1 MKFPMSKPSI
11 LFIGTGNMGNPI
23 AANLLRAGY
32 QLALADLD
40 ETKFA
45 DLLPL
50 GGVKAQDLIASAKLA
65 DVIFLSLPGPAQVEA
80 LLFGQGVLA
89 AMKKGAGLIDT
100 TTSSVE
106 LARHI
111 GAQAEALGVDYLE
124 APVTNAIDGAR
135 EGRLGIF
142 AAGDKK
148 AFDAYMPIFDVIG
161 EKIFHVG
168 AHGNGATIKLIT
180 NLLWFVHAAA
190 VGEGLM
196 LGAKAGISL
205 DIVAEAIK
213 ASAGASWVAEHDI
226 PSIFAGHYDPS
237 FSLDLC
243 CKDLRLTHEIAAE
256 QGIELKMGGL
266 ARERFEEA
274 RKTYGGGA
282 AELHV
287 VKLIEDSAG
296 LLLRPPFGQ
305 KQ

>member
-1 MKFPMSKPSI
+1 MKKPSI

-32 QLALADLD
+32 ELVLSDLD
-40 ETKFA
+40 ESKFS

-50 GGVKAQDLIASAKLA
+50 GGRKAHDILDCAGVA
-65 DVIFLSLPGPAQVEA
+65 DVVFLSLPGPVQVES
-80 LLFGQGVLA
+80 LLFDQGVLA
-89 AMKKGAGLIDT
+89 VMKAGAVLIDT

-106 LARHI
+106 LARRISAHA
-111 GAQAEALGVDYLE
+111 AQLGIDYLE

-142 AAGDKK
+142 AAGSEV
-148 AFDAYMPIFDVIG
+148 AFHACKPIFDVIG
-161 EKIFHVG
+161 EQIFHVG

-196 LGAKAGISL
+196 LGAKAGIPL
-205 DIVAEAIK
+205 DIVANAIK
-213 ASAGASWVAEHDI
+213 ASAGGSWVAEHDI

-243 CKDLRLTHEIAAE
+243 CKDLRLVHEVAAE
-256 QGIELKMGGL
+256 TGVELHMGGL
-266 ARERFEEA
+266 ARDRFELA
-274 RKTYGGGA
+274 RETYGGDA

-287 VKLIEDSAG
+287 VKLLEESAG
-296 LLLRPPFGQ
+296 LLLRPPHGQ
-305 KQ
+305 KP

>member
-1 MKFPMSKPSI
+1 MSKPSI
-11 LFIGTGNMGNPI
+11 LFIGLGNMGNPI

-32 QLALADLD
+32 RLTLADLD
-40 ETKFA
+40 EDKLA
-45 DLLPL
+45 NLIPL
-50 GGVKAQDLIASAKLA
+50 GGIGCADLITSAGEA
-65 DVIFLSLPGPAQVEA
+65 DVVFLSLPGPAQVEG
-80 LLFGQGVLA
+80 LLFGQGLLA
-89 AMKKGAGLIDT
+89 AMKPGAGLIDT

-111 GAQAEALGVDYLE
+111 GAQAERQGVQYLE
-124 APVTNAIDGAR
+124 SPVTNAIDGAR

-142 AAGDKK
+142 AAGDRR
-148 AFDAYMPIFDVIG
+148 AFDAYMPIFEVIG
-161 EKIFHVG
+161 EKIFYVG
-168 AHGNGATIKLIT
+168 VHGNGATIKLIT

-213 ASAGASWVAEHDI
+213 ASAGNSWVAEHDI

-243 CKDLRLTHEIAAE
+243 CKDLRLAHEIAAD
-256 QGIELKMGGL
+256 QGLELKMGSL

-274 RKTYGGGA
+274 RKTYGGAA

-296 LLLRPPFGQ
+296 LLLRPPHGQ
-305 KQ
+305 KP

>member
-1 MKFPMSKPSI
+1 MSKPSI
-11 LFIGTGNMGNPI
+11 LFVGTGNMGNPI

-32 QLALADLD
+32 QLALSDLD
-40 ETKFA
+40 ESKFA

-50 GGVKAQDLIASAKLA
+50 GGVKAGNLQDAAQAA
-65 DVIFLSLPGPAQVEA
+65 DVVFLTLPGPAQVEA
-80 LLFGQGVLA
+80 LLLGQGVLA
-89 AMKKGAGLIDT
+89 AMRKGAVLIDT

-106 LARHI
+106 LARRI
-111 GAQAEALGVDYLE
+111 GAEAERLGVEYLE

-142 AAGDKK
+142 AAGEKK
-148 AFDAYMPIFDVIG
+148 IFDQCMPIFDVIG
-161 EKIFHVG
+161 EKIFYVG
-168 AHGNGATIKLIT
+168 AYGNGATIKLIT

-190 VGEGLM
+190 IGEGLM

-205 DIVAEAIK
+205 DIVADAIK

-243 CKDLRLTHEIAAE
+243 CKDLRLVHEIAAE
-256 QGIELKMGGL
+256 QGIELKMGAL

-274 RKTYGGGA
+274 RSAYGGEA

-296 LLLRPPFGQ
+296 LLLRPPYGQ
-305 KQ
+305 EP

>member
-1 MKFPMSKPSI
+1 MSKSSI
-11 LFIGTGNMGNPI
+11 LFVGTGNMGNPI

-32 QLALADLD
+32 QLELADLD
-40 ETKFA
+40 EAKFA
-45 DLLPL
+45 NLLPL
-50 GGVKAQDLIASAKLA
+50 GGVKADDLLASAQSA
-65 DVIFLSLPGPAQVEA
+65 DVVFLSLPCPAQVEA

-89 AMKKGAGLIDT
+89 AMTKGAALIDT

-106 LARHI
+106 LARRI
-111 GAQAEALGVDYLE
+111 AAEAESLGLDYLE

-142 AAGDKK
+142 AAGSEKTFN
-148 AFDAYMPIFDVIG
+148 ACRPIFDVIG

-196 LGAKAGISL
+196 LGAKAGIPL
-205 DIVAEAIK
+205 QIVADAIK
-213 ASAGASWVAEHDI
+213 SSAGGSWVAEHDI
-226 PSIFAGHYDPS
+226 SSIFAGHYDPS

-243 CKDLRLTHEIAAE
+243 CKDLRLAHEIAAE
-256 QGIELKMGGL
+256 QGVELKMGGL
-266 ARERFEEA
+266 ARERFELA
-274 RKTYGGGA
+274 RKTYGGDA

-287 VKLIEDSAG
+287 VKLIEESAG
-296 LLLRPPFGQ
+296 LLLRPPHGQ
-305 KQ
+305 KP

>member
-1 MKFPMSKPSI
+1 MEKPSV

-32 QLALADLD
+32 DLSLSDLD
-40 ETKFA
+40 DAKFA

-50 GGVKAQDLIASAKLA
+50 GGRKAENLLA
-65 DVIFLSLPGPAQVEA
+65 CAGAVDVVFLSLPGPSQVEA
-80 LLFGQGVLA
+80 LLFGQGVLD
-89 AMKKGAGLIDT
+89 AMKPGAGLIDT

-106 LARHI
+106 LARRISAYAASRH
-111 GAQAEALGVDYLE
+111 VDYLE

-142 AAGDKK
+142 AAGSEQ
-148 AFDAYMPIFDVIG
+148 AFHAHKPIFDVIG
-161 EKIFHVG
+161 EQIFHVG

-196 LGAKAGISL
+196 LGAKAGIPL
-205 DIVAEAIK
+205 DIVASAIK
-213 ASAGASWVAEHDI
+213 ASAGGSWVADHDI
-226 PSIFAGHYDPS
+226 SSIFAGHYDPS

-243 CKDLRLTHEIAAE
+243 CKDLRLVHEVAAE
-256 QGIELKMGGL
+256 KGVVLVMGGL
-266 ARERFEEA
+266 ARERFELA
-274 RKTYGGGA
+274 RNTYGGDA

-296 LLLRPPFGQ
+296 LLLRPPHGQ
-305 KQ
+305 KP

>member
-1 MKFPMSKPSI
+1 MQKPSV

-32 QLALADLD
+32 DLSLSDLD
-40 ETKFA
+40 ASKIA
-45 DLLPL
+45 NLLPL
-50 GGVKAQDLIASAKLA
+50 GGRRADDLLACARAA
-65 DVIFLSLPGPAQVEA
+65 DVVFLSLPGPAQVEA
-80 LLFGQGVLA
+80 LVFGQGVLD
-89 AMKKGAGLIDT
+89 AMKSGAGLIDT

-106 LARHI
+106 LARRISIH
-111 GAQAEALGVDYLE
+111 AESLGVEYLE

-142 AAGDKK
+142 AAGSEA
-148 AFDAYMPIFDVIG
+148 AFNRHKPIFDVIG
-161 EKIFHVG
+161 DQVFHVG

-196 LGAKAGISL
+196 LGAKAGIPL
-205 DIVAEAIK
+205 DVVANAIK

-243 CKDLRLTHEIAAE
+243 CKDLRLVHDVAAE
-256 QGIELKMGGL
+256 QGVDLVMGGL
-266 ARERFEEA
+266 ARERFELA
-274 RKTYGGGA
+274 RKVYGGDA

-296 LLLRPPFGQ
+296 LLLRPPHGQ
-305 KQ
+305 EP

>member
-1 MKFPMSKPSI
+1 MIPMSKPSI

-32 QLALADLD
+32 SLFLSDL
-40 ETKFA
+40 EESKFA
-45 DLLPL
+45 NLLVLGGRKAEDLLAC
-50 GGVKAQDLIASAKLA
+50 VRVA
-65 DVIFLSLPGPAQVEA
+65 DVVFLSLPGPAQVEE
-80 LLFGQGVLA
+80 LLFAEGILD
-89 AMKKGAGLIDT
+89 AMKPGSCVIDT

-106 LARHI
+106 LAQRISAHVAI
-111 GAQAEALGVDYLE
+111 RGVDYLE

-142 AAGDKK
+142 AAGSIT
-148 AFDAYMPIFDVIG
+148 AFNAHKPIFDVIG
-161 EKIFHVG
+161 NQVFHVG

-190 VGEGLM
+190 IGEGLM
-196 LGAKAGISL
+196 LGAKAGIPL
-205 DIVAEAIK
+205 EIVANAIR

-226 PSIFAGHYDPS
+226 PSIFEGHYDPS

-243 CKDLRLTHEIAAE
+243 CKDLRLVHEVAAE
-256 QGIELKMGGL
+256 KGIDLIMGGL
-266 ARERFEEA
+266 ARERFELA
-274 RKTYGGGA
+274 RETYGGDA

-296 LLLRPPFGQ
+296 LLLRPPHGQ
-305 KQ
+305 RS

>member
-1 MKFPMSKPSI
+1 MSKPTI

-32 QLALADLD
+32 TLYLSDLD
-40 ETKFA
+40 DAKFA
-45 DLLPL
+45 NLLSL
-50 GGVKAQDLIASAKLA
+50 GGRKAEDISASAKAA
-65 DVIFLSLPGPAQVEA
+65 DIVFLSLPGPAQVEA
-80 LLFGQGVLA
+80 LLFSQGVLD
-89 AMKKGAGLIDT
+89 AMKPGACLIDT

-106 LARHI
+106 LARRVSTYAA
-111 GAQAEALGVDYLE
+111 GRGVDYLE

-142 AAGDKK
+142 AAGSEAAFNAHK
-148 AFDAYMPIFDVIG
+148 AVFDVIG
-161 EKIFHVG
+161 DQVFHVG

-190 VGEGLM
+190 IGEGLM
-196 LGAKAGISL
+196 LGAKAGIPL
-205 DIVAEAIK
+205 DIVANAIR
-213 ASAGASWVAEHDI
+213 ASAGASWAADHDI

-243 CKDLRLTHEIAAE
+243 CKDLRLVHEIAAE
-256 QGIELKMGGL
+256 KGVDLVMGGI
-266 ARERFEEA
+266 ARERFELA
-274 RKTYGGGA
+274 RQTYGGEA

-296 LLLRPPFGQ
+296 LLLRPPHGQ
-305 KQ
+305 KP

>member
-1 MKFPMSKPSI
+1 MSKPSI
-11 LFIGTGNMGNPI
+11 LFVGTGNMGNPI

-32 QLALADLD
+32 HLALADLD

-50 GGVKAQDLIASAKLA
+50 GGVRADDILASAQA
-65 DVIFLSLPGPAQVEA
+65 AQVVFLSLPGPAQVEG
-80 LLFGQGVLA
+80 LLFGQGLLA
-89 AMKKGAGLIDT
+89 AMSKGAHLIDT

-106 LARHI
+106 LARRI
-111 GAQAEALGVDYLE
+111 GAEAEKLGLHYLE

-135 EGRLGIF
+135 AGRLGIF
-142 AAGDKK
+142 AAGSEA
-148 AFDAYMPIFDVIG
+148 AFHVCKPIFDVIG

-190 VGEGLM
+190 IGEGLM

-205 DIVAEAIK
+205 DVVAEAIK
-213 ASAGASWVAEHDI
+213 ASAGDSWVAQHDI
-226 PSIFAGHYDPS
+226 SSIFAGHYDPS

-243 CKDLRLTHEIAAE
+243 CKDLRLAHEIAAE
-256 QGIELKMGGL
+256 QGVDLKMGGL
-266 ARERFEEA
+266 ARERFELA
-274 RKTYGGGA
+274 RQTYGGGA

-287 VKLIEDSAG
+287 VKLIEESAG
-296 LLLRPPFGQ
+296 LLLRPPHGQ
-305 KQ
+305 KP

>member
-1 MKFPMSKPSI
+1 MSKPSI
-11 LFIGTGNMGNPI
+11 LFVGTGNMGNPI

-32 QLALADLD
+32 QLDLSDLD
-40 ETKFA
+40 ESKFA

-50 GGVKAQDLIASAKLA
+50 GGVKAGNLPDVAQAA
-65 DVIFLSLPGPAQVEA
+65 DVVFLSLPGPAQVEA
-80 LLFGQGVLA
+80 LLLGQGVLA
-89 AMKKGAGLIDT
+89 AMRKGAVLIDT

-106 LARHI
+106 LARRI
-111 GAQAEALGVDYLE
+111 GAEAERLGVDYLE

-142 AAGDKK
+142 AAGEKK
-148 AFDAYMPIFDVIG
+148 IFDQCMPIFDVIG
-161 EKIFHVG
+161 EKIFYVG

-190 VGEGLM
+190 IGEGLM

-205 DIVAEAIK
+205 DIVADAIK

-243 CKDLRLTHEIAAE
+243 CKDLRLVHEIAAE
-256 QGIELKMGGL
+256 QGLELKMGAL

-274 RKTYGGGA
+274 RSAYGGEA

-296 LLLRPPFGQ
+296 LLLRPPYGQ
-305 KQ
+305 EP

>member
-1 MKFPMSKPSI
+1 MVPMSKPSI

-23 AANLLRAGY
+23 AANLLRTGY
-32 QLALADLD
+32 RLTLADLD

-45 DLLPL
+45 NLLPL
-50 GGVKAQDLIASAKLA
+50 GGVKADDLLASAREA
-65 DVIFLSLPGPAQVEA
+65 DVVFLSLPGPVQVEA
-80 LLFGQGVLA
+80 LLLEQGLLG
-89 AMKKGAGLIDT
+89 AMKRGAGLIDT

-106 LARHI
+106 LARRI
-111 GAQAEALGVDYLE
+111 GAQAENLGIDYLE

-142 AAGDKK
+142 AAGADA
-148 AFDAYMPIFDVIG
+148 AFKTYKPIFDVIG

-168 AHGNGATIKLIT
+168 VHGNGATIKLIT
-180 NLLWFVHAAA
+180 NLLWFVHAAS

-196 LGAKAGISL
+196 LGAKAGIPL

-213 ASAGASWVAEHDI
+213 ASAGASWVADHDI

-243 CKDLRLTHEIAAE
+243 CKDLRLAHEIAAE
-256 QGIELKMGGL
+256 QGVELKMGGL

-274 RKTYGGGA
+274 RRTYGGAA

-287 VKLIEDSAG
+287 VRLIEDSAG
-296 LLLRPPFGQ
+296 LLLRPPHGQ
-305 KQ
+305 KP